1 MNTSPVSAWSDFN
14 AQSTQAIFTFA
25 DQPGVLYGICLLA
38 ACVVGWFLVA
48 AFRFDARHND

>member
-1 MNTSPVSAWSDFN
+1 MNTSPVSAWADFN

-25 DQPGVLYGICLLA
+25 DQPGVLHGICLLA